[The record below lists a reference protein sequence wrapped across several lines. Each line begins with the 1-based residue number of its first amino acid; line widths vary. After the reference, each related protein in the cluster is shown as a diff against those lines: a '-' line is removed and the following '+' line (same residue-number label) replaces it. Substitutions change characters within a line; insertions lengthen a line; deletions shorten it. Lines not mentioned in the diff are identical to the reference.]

1 MEDVAVGEAD
11 EVAAGE
17 EAAVGV
23 EVEEVEVG
31 VAGVAVVISARQDA
45 ILMIFAGASYVI
57 HLLFTAY
64 PLEMTGKGHSGGARI
79 KAG

>member
-1 MEDVAVGEAD
+1 M
-11 EVAAGE
+11 
-17 EAAVGV
+17 
-23 EVEEVEVG
+23 G

-79 KAG
+79 KAGRIAASTGKVNRQAQIPARER